1 MKEGRREG
9 MKVEKKECK
18 INNIM
23 KNKSIRILQRDRQMI
38 HSGGTQSFQIFV
50 L

>member
-1 MKEGRREG
+1 MR
-9 MKVEKKECK
+9 VERKECK

-23 KNKSIRILQRDRQMI
+23 KNKTIRILKKDRQMI